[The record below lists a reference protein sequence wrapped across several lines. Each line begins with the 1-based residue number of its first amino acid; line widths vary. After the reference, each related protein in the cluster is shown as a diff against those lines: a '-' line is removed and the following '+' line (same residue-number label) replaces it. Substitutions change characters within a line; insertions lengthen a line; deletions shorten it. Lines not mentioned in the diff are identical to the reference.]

1 MSVRDYLE
9 LTGGRPLVGSVRVP
23 GDKSI
28 SHRALMLAAL
38 AVGESVLRGLSPGE
52 DVRRSAAAMEAL
64 GSEIRAGGTAQP
76 APTART
82 GGALEAVGAARTS
95 GALEAAREGE
105 GAAAIP
111 DESFA
116 GELRVMGGPGCLHA
130 PGEPLYAGNSGTT
143 MRLVAG
149 IVASL
154 PWEVELG
161 GDQSLSARPMD
172 RIAVPLGAMGARVEG
187 RGQRCLPPI
196 IVRGPA
202 PGASLRGIDYSP
214 PMPSAQV
221 KSAVLLAGLG
231 AAGETV
237 VRERVRTRVH
247 TEELLRLAG
256 ADISASQEGGEWVVR
271 VRRSALSP
279 FELSVPGDPS
289 QAAFWAVA
297 GSIVPGSE
305 LVVESFYAGPER
317 NGFLGV
323 LERMGADLEVVLAG
337 QEAGNGGG
345 EGDTGSGVTLRV
357 RASHLVGTEV
367 HASEIPGLDEV
378 PALAVAAALAEG
390 RTAFREVGE
399 LRVKESDRLACSA
412 RLATLLGAEAE
423 VLGDDLVIEGI
434 GAKGAAT
441 TPRAFRIDALGDHR
455 VAMAAAVG
463 ALAVPGGT
471 CTIGGWSAVATSY
484 PGFGAE
490 LGRLSES

>member
-1 MSVRDYLE
+1 MILRDYLE
-9 LTGGRPLVGSVRVP
+9 LAGGRPLVGSVRVP

-38 AVGESVLRGLSPGE
+38 AEGESVLRGLSPGE
-52 DVRRSAAAMEAL
+52 DVRRSAVAMEAL

-76 APTART
+76 AATART
-82 GGALEAVGAARTS
+82 GGALEVVREVEDAA
-95 GALEAAREGE
+95 G
-105 GAAAIP
+105 IP

-116 GELRVMGGPGCLHA
+116 YELRVLGGPDRLHA
-130 PGEPLYAGNSGTT
+130 PDEPLYAGNSGTT

-154 PWEVELG
+154 PWVVELG
-161 GDQSLSARPMD
+161 GDESLSTRPMD
-172 RIAVPLGAMGARVEG
+172 RIAEPLGAMGARVEG
-187 RGQRCLPPI
+187 RGLRCLPPI

-202 PGASLRGIDYSP
+202 PGASLRGVDYSP
-214 PMPSAQV
+214 PVPSAQV

-247 TEELLRLAG
+247 TEELLGLAG
-256 ADISASQEGGEWVVR
+256 ADISASQEGEEWVVR
-271 VRRSALSP
+271 VRLSALSP
-279 FELSVPGDPS
+279 FDLTVPGDPS

-323 LERMGADLEVVLAG
+323 LERMGADLEVVPAG
-337 QEAGNGGG
+337 QGAGNGGG
-345 EGDTGSGVTLRV
+345 EGDTGSGVRLRV

-367 HASEIPGLDEV
+367 HGSEIPGLDEV

-390 RTAFREVGE
+390 RTAFRDVGE
-399 LRVKESDRLACSA
+399 LRVKESDRLAGSA
-412 RLATLLGAEAE
+412 RLASLLGGEAE

-434 GAKGAAT
+434 GTKGAAT

-471 CTIGGWSAVATSY
+471 CRIDGWSAVATSY

-490 LGRLSES
+490 LGRLRGS